1 LNIGSGEEV
10 WKEHLM
16 SPSGCTKNNR
26 KNLSSNNNNNNSV
39 PEPSKKLNQRK

>member
-1 LNIGSGEEV
+1 
-10 WKEHLM
+10 M